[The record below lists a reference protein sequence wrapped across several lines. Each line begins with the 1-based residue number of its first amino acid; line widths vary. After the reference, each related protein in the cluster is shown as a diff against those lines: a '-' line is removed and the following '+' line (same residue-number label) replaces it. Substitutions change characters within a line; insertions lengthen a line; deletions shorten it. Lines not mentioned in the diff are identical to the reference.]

1 MRKSAAPK
9 FAKESDLCRAFI
21 DDVER
26 QYSGRWVPYAETG
39 GFDLLL
45 VRKADGLQLGIEA
58 KLKLNPKVVSQ
69 ALRYWRYAETGPDY
83 RAVLVPVTDL
93 GDMGDICRALGIGVM
108 RQHHPAAG
116 RWASYLSLPDP
127 AYSHSEWMPWYPM
140 NRITLPDYIPDV
152 TAGSS
157 APMTLSSWK
166 IAAIKAQ
173 ILLEERPLS
182 RADIKA
188 LGLSPSRWFDRYTGF
203 LKPIDNGYVA
213 SSYMP
218 DFARQH
224 PTNYEQIKADKG
236 KWMASLLKTLELA
249 SP

>member
-1 MRKSAAPK
+1 MKKSTAPK

-21 DDVER
+21 DDVEK
-26 QYSGRWVPYAETG
+26 QYAGRWVPYAETG

-45 VRKADGLQLGIEA
+45 VRKADGLQVGIEA

-83 RAVLVPVTDL
+83 RAVLVPSCDL
-93 GDMGDICRALGIGVM
+93 REMGDICRALGIGVI
-108 RQHHPAAG
+108 RQRHPDEG
-116 RWASYLSLPDP
+116 RWYSYLSLPDP
-127 AYSHSEWMPWYPM
+127 AYSTSDWMPWYPM
-140 NRITLPDYIPDV
+140 NRVTLPDYIPDV

-166 IAAIKAQ
+166 IAAIKVQ
-173 ILLEERPLS
+173 ILLEHRPVS

-203 LKPIDNGYVA
+203 LKPDSGGYVA

-218 DFARQH
+218 DFAKQH
-224 PTNYEQIKADKG
+224 PTNYAQIMADKE
-236 KWMASLLKTLELA
+236 KWIASLPKTLEL
-249 SP
+249 STP